1 MFGTHKFR
9 LVAALTVAVA
19 IPLAAAGP
27 VRIKLGTLAPENS
40 PWTSALRSMGAS
52 WSKVTENR
60 VSLTVYAG
68 TIPSESNAIAR
79 MSPLVDGLQA
89 ATLMIAGMAELDD
102 AFNVFG
108 IPFFFESDAELV
120 HVQQKLT
127 PLLEEKLAAKK
138 LHLLNWGNGGWIR
151 LFSKNPIRTV
161 ADLKAAKLY
170 TTEGD
175 DRWVRWYAAN
185 GFHAVPLAP
194 GEIPKQLKLP
204 TGAINASPMPPVY
217 AVALQVFRD
226 ASYML
231 DLPVAPLVGATVMTD
246 TAWNKISPADREA
259 MVEVARQME
268 KQIGDQAP
276 GLDAKS
282 IDEMKKTGILKPI
295 ALDPKDA
302 ATFRATVD
310 KLTTTQRGVLVPA
323 DVFDLAVK
331 ERDAYRKAKGGRG

>member
-1 MFGTHKFR
+1 MFVKHPLR
-9 LVAALTVAVA
+9 LAVVLAVALAVPLVAA
-19 IPLAAAGP
+19 P

-40 PWTSALRSMGAS
+40 PWTSALRTMGSS
-52 WSKVTENR
+52 WARSTENR

-79 MSPLVDGLQA
+79 MAVDGLQA
-89 ATLMIAGMAELDD
+89 ATLMVAGLAELDD
-102 AFNVFG
+102 AFNVFAT
-108 IPFFFESDAELV
+108 PFFFESDAELV
-120 HVQQKLT
+120 HLQQQLT
-127 PLLEEKLAAKK
+127 PLLQQKLAAKK
-138 LHLLNWGNGGWIR
+138 LRLLHWGNGGWVR
-151 LFSKNPIRTV
+151 LFSKHPIRTV
-161 ADLKAAKLY
+161 ADLRAAKLY

-175 DRWVRWYAAN
+175 DRWVRWYSAN

-204 TGAINASPMPPVY
+204 TGAINAAPMPPVY

-231 DLPVAPLVGATVMTD
+231 DLPVAPLVGATVITES
-246 TAWNKISPADREA
+246 AWNRISAADREQ
-259 MVEVARQME
+259 MLTVARQME

-282 IDEMKKTGILKPI
+282 IDEMKKTGVLKL
-295 ALDPKDA
+295 ATLDPNDA
-302 ATFRATVD
+302 PAFRATVD
-310 KLTTTQRGVLVPA
+310 KMTNNQRGVLVPA

-331 ERDAYRKAKGGRG
+331 ERDAFRKARGGRD

>member
-1 MFGTHKFR
+1 MFGKHSFR
-9 LVAALTVAVA
+9 FVAALTVAVA
-19 IPLAAAGP
+19 VPLAAAGP

-40 PWTSALRSMGAS
+40 PWTGALKSMGAS
-52 WSKVTENR
+52 WSKATENR

-79 MSPLVDGLQA
+79 MAVDGLQA
-89 ATLMIAGMAELDD
+89 ATLMVAGLAELDD
-102 AFNVFG
+102 AFNVFA

-127 PLLEEKLAAKK
+127 PVLQEKLAAKK
-138 LHLLNWGNGGWIR
+138 LHLINWGNGGWVR
-151 LFSKNPIRTV
+151 MFSKNPVRTV
-161 ADLKAAKLY
+161 AELKAAKLY

-175 DRWVRWYAAN
+175 ERFVRWYASN
-185 GFHAVPLAP
+185 GFNAVPLAP

-204 TGAINASPMPPVY
+204 TGAINAAPMPPVY

-226 ASYML
+226 APYML

-246 TAWNKISPADREA
+246 TAWQKIEPADREKIL
-259 MVEVARQME
+259 EVARQME
-268 KQIGDQAP
+268 KQIGEQAP
-276 GLDAKS
+276 ALDAKS
-282 IDEMKKTGILKPI
+282 IDEMKKTGALKPV
-295 ALDPKDA
+295 ALDVKDS

-310 KLTTTQRGVLVPA
+310 KMTNSQRGVLVPP